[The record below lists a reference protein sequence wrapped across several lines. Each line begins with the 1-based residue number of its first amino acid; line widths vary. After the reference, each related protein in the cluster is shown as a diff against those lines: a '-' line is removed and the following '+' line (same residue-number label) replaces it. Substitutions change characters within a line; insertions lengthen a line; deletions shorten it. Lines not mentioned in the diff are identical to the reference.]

1 MQVTGY
7 RLLVKYACLNIN
19 KLGNE
24 MVFYKSEFYKL
35 YLIILFVILAKMCVT
50 ICIIIVS
57 NLILLMTKLLCRV
70 LALKIFSCTI
80 SSFIFH

>member
-19 KLGNE
+19 NLGNE